1 MPIFSAIS
9 LICKLVVASSIS
21 GKAYMIVIMII
32 MGITMGLQ
40 PFFGFNFGAQNYR
53 RLFQGMRTG
62 LLVGSTLCI
71 TAAIFFS

>member
-1 MPIFSAIS
+1 
-9 LICKLVVASSIS
+9 
-21 GKAYMIVIMII
+21 MIVIMII